1 MPGTKFLY
9 SFSFSCYSVSEPVD
23 EMHNCEVHEL
33 PAVVPQPQPV
43 LEMCHVEYM
52 VVAMQRRCEKYI
64 VPALKFNNIIVST
77 AAHSIVMLCYGVAV
91 AVFPTYM
98 GVYVACVCVL
108 RACRSSSIKRVN
120 SRSGLCPSTPAYQ
133 TTPSPRSSCC
143 AWRRPG
149 CRRKK

>member
-1 MPGTKFLY
+1 MTCT
-9 SFSFSCYSVSEPVD
+9 SSECI
-23 EMHNCEVHEL
+23 NYL
-33 PAVVPQPQPV
+33 PWFPSLSLCVRCA
-43 LEMCHVEYM
+43 MSKNM

-64 VPALKFNNIIVST
+64 VPALKFDNIIVAT

-108 RACRSSSIKRVN
+108 NNTRACRSNSIKRVN
-120 SRSGLCPSTPAYQ
+120 SCSGPCPSAPADQ
-133 TTPSPRSSCC
+133 ATPSPQSPCC

-149 CRRKK
+149 CRRTK